1 MGNENVADIY
11 GICEG
16 DCDSDLECMG
26 DLVCF
31 ERTGFT
37 NVPGCQGEGRFS
49 SDYCYQVTDEPTPS
63 VRLIYVIYVFIVC
76 MLVCVRCQLSLF
88 GERLSLLLAV
98 VLFL

>member
-16 DCDSDLECMG
+16 ECDSDLECMG

-31 ERTGFT
+31 ERTGFD

-63 VRLIYVIYVFIVC
+63 VRL
-76 MLVCVRCQLSLF
+76 
-88 GERLSLLLAV
+88 
-98 VLFL
+98 